1 MVDSKTGEVVAPA
14 GRKLTKRGATK
25 LSDDGLK
32 NLLISNEEM
41 AERFAAEDIVNMTTG
56 QIYAEAGDEL
66 SIETIE
72 LINEAGN

>member
-1 MVDSKTGEVVAPA
+1 
-14 GRKLTKRGATK
+14 
-25 LSDDGLK
+25 
-32 NLLISNEEM
+32 M

-72 LINEAGN
+72 LINEAGISELICLEHRFCKRWSLYS